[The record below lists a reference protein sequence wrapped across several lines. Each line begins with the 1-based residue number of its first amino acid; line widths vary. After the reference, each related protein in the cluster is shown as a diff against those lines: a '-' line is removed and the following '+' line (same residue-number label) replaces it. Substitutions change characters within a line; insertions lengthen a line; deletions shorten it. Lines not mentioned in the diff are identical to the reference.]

1 MPPLQF
7 LRSPTRLPVPV
18 APMFL
23 VSGPDL
29 VTAQCAAGIVGTF
42 PSLNARPQE
51 ALDDWLTRIE
61 AGLAAYRRAHP
72 GAVVAPYGVNL
83 IVHPTNARWQ
93 GDLDAGRA
101 AWRQPAGLSAQSDPA
116 LPQSGDRRSSAAA
129 GTGHL
134 REIPSGTVTAAAAAA
149 RMRRKD

>member
-93 GDLDAGRA
+93 GDLDICVAHRV
-101 AWRQPAGLSAQSDPA
+101 PLVV
-116 LPQSGDRRSSAAA
+116 DRKSTRLNSS
-129 GTGHL
+129 H
-134 REIPSGTVTAAAAAA
+134 
-149 RMRRKD
+149 